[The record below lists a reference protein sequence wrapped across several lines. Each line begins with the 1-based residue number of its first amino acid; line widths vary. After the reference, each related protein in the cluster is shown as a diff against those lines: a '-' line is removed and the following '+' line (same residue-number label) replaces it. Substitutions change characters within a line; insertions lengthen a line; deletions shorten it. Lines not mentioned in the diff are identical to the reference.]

1 MTIRLPFASLLAALL
16 LAALATPASAAPKL
30 SNRTMMTYDPGH
42 GTQVEYFDGSGR
54 NYLWYPGN
62 TGVVPGRWKLEGGN
76 LCFRYGAN
84 TYNPQTNQSGGNW
97 ECQPTDMLRVRHRRP
112 GGRRRLRALER
123 RDPVR
128 PHARP
133 DDDRDARQRRGRG
146 RRGSVSLARRGELR
160 TDPRP
165 GDRKRLCDGPG
176 GVGLFQGQL
185 RKGRLRQGLRAFP
198 HGRPR
203 RRPRRRTKD
212 LEERAATGNPRAI
225 AALEAIGD

>member
-97 ECQPTDMLRVRHRRP
+97 ECQPTDIYEFDIVDQAGGDVFGLSSGAIPFVLTP
-112 GGRRRLRALER
+112 GRTTIATLAKGEAAAAAAPSVSPGAANCEQILAQETESAFAM
-123 RDPVR
+123 VQ
-128 PHARP
+128 AGW
-133 DDDRDARQRRGRG
+133 AYF
-146 RRGSVSLARRGELR
+146 RGSCGKIDYV
-160 TDPRP
+160 
-165 GDRKRLCDGPG
+165 
-176 GVGLFQGQL
+176 
-185 RKGRLRQGLRAFP
+185 RAFELFRMGG
-198 HGRPR
+198 HDGAIRVAR
-203 RRPRRRTKD
+203 KE
-212 LEERAATGNPRAI
+212 LEDRAATGNPRAI